1 MAIGIMN
8 RCNEF
13 SCRRFGH
20 TQGALDFLDRERFGG
35 VVARTNQNGPEHVV
49 NDLTEGIGAEPA
61 FGGEVEGVVVGL
73 GDGVV
78 GDVVEE

>member
-1 MAIGIMN
+1 M
-8 RCNEF
+8 
-13 SCRRFGH
+13 
-20 TQGALDFLDRERFGG
+20 T
-35 VVARTNQNGPEHVV
+35 RTNQNGPEQVV